1 MQLQSGDGSIN
12 LTYKGPLEKNN
23 NTNSFINGV
32 VSFKNG
38 TVLYAPRNVELKNVN
53 GRLVFKNSDVFIEN
67 LQCIVLNNKII
78 MDGQAKNLLTLIN
91 TDPNKVNIDWNI
103 YSPELNLSS
112 FTYLL
117 KSGKKISSNKSA
129 EKQIKKGGHKY

>member
-1 MQLQSGDGSIN
+1 MAFLFLPAILKSLNLYQPALTCDLTSNFPLTTLNDIIGSNALQLQSGDGSIN

-38 TVLYAPRNVELKNVN
+38 TILYAPRNVELKNVN

-67 LQCIVLNNKII
+67 LQCNVLNNKIV
-78 MDGQAKNLLTLIN
+78 MDGA
-91 TDPNKVNIDWNI
+91 
-103 YSPELNLSS
+103 
-112 FTYLL
+112 
-117 KSGKKISSNKSA
+117 GKKPPDP
-129 EKQIKKGGHKY
+129 Y